1 MNPSEVF
8 WKTRFM
14 SARMTMANRTGF
26 RIGADAASQATSS
39 NQKAMELIS
48 CLETC
53 GAADYQVRNRL
64 TGVVCSFKVSANLYP
79 ARQILIIKIKNQGEQ
94 FMKTGFFLFLALFL
108 LAPVHAESQALF
120 KNLTVEEVKRAL
132 DQQEKVLI
140 VDNRT
145 SQEYREGHIPTAIN
159 IPPQDFSSLRNHLPE
174 DRNVALVFYCRGY
187 S

>member
-1 MNPSEVF
+1 
-8 WKTRFM
+8 
-14 SARMTMANRTGF
+14 
-26 RIGADAASQATSS
+26 
-39 NQKAMELIS
+39 
-48 CLETC
+48 
-53 GAADYQVRNRL
+53 
-64 TGVVCSFKVSANLYP
+64 
-79 ARQILIIKIKNQGEQ
+79 
-94 FMKTGFFLFLALFL
+94 MKTGFFLFLALFL